1 MSDELRPIDA
11 AASAAS
17 QRLDWRLMLPV
28 FIVVSLDA
36 ASSGAILPILPFYL
50 RTLGA
55 SPLVLGLVLAAEALS
70 QFVAA
75 PWLGQLS
82 DRYGR
87 KRVLLASQ
95 AGALISLLLLALA
108 NSVVFVLLARIL
120 LGLTAANFSA
130 AAAYAA
136 DNSSPATRR
145 QAIGILSA
153 GLGLGG
159 MLGPSFFRLPR
170 SSLPLFLIRD
180 VQFAARRFS
189 GGYIHLE

>member
-17 QRLDWRLMLPV
+17 LKLDWRLTLPI
-28 FIVVSLDA
+28 FIIVSLDA

-50 RTLGA
+50 RDLGA
-55 SPLVLGLVLAAEALS
+55 SPLVLGLVLGAEALS

-95 AGALISLLLLALA
+95 AGALISLCCW
-108 NSVVFVLLARIL
+108 
-120 LGLTAANFSA
+120 
-130 AAAYAA
+130 
-136 DNSSPATRR
+136 
-145 QAIGILSA
+145 
-153 GLGLGG
+153 
-159 MLGPSFFRLPR
+159 RLPTA
-170 SSLPLFLIRD
+170 SSSCCWRGSCL
-180 VQFAARRFS
+180 A
-189 GGYIHLE
+189 